1 MVKYW
6 LKTTI
11 LLYIL
16 WILLSGRIEARFLIE
31 GFATAAVAATIS
43 LNAMWIPSKD
53 GSKRFF
59 LLDVRPVKF
68 ICYWLWL
75 LKEIAK
81 SSWGVS
87 VAVLSPKMKINPQIV
102 EFDYDYE
109 NPIAVSLLI
118 NSIILTPGTVTIDV
132 ADERHFTVHALT
144 DDAAEGLLEGT
155 MQRKIA
161 SLFNE

>member
-1 MVKYW
+1 MAKYW

-11 LLYIL
+11 VLYIL

-31 GFATAAVAATIS
+31 GFVTAAIAARICLDS
-43 LNAMWIPSKD
+43 MWIWDKK
-53 GSKRFF
+53 GKKRYF
-59 LLDVRPVKF
+59 LLDVRTVKL
-68 ICYWLWL
+68 IGYWIWL

-81 SSWGVS
+81 SSWGVA
-87 VAVLSPKMKINPQIV
+87 VAVMSPKMKINPQII
-102 EFDYDYE
+102 EFDYDYK

-132 ADERHFTVHALT
+132 QNERHFTVHALT

-161 SLFNE
+161 DLFHE